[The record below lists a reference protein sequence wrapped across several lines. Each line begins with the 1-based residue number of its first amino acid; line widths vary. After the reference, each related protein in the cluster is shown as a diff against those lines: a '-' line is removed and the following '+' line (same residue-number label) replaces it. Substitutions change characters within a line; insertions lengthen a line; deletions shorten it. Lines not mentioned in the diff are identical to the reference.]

1 MAHPTTLNT
10 ATPVATHYM
19 TSFRINYL
27 NRVLA
32 KLQELLD
39 EHLALCDEYDWYE
52 ESFLAEDTEE
62 TLGFVFVACQVFIS
76 GTVSDVIGKGK
87 FTYKEKEKALKN
99 APQIKGF
106 RTKIELIN
114 AAANY
119 YKHKDESELSGDT
132 LKIMEGFDL
141 LKADLPLTTALEDL
155 IGDSLIVALSEILIG
170 WRNHL
175 FNERSTVA

>member
-1 MAHPTTLNT
+1 
-10 ATPVATHYM
+10 M
-19 TSFRINYL
+19 TQFRVGYL
-27 NRVLA
+27 NRVLL
-32 KLQELLD
+32 KLQELLN

-52 ESFLAEDTEE
+52 EHFLDEDTEE

-76 GTVSDVIGKGK
+76 GTVGDVVGREK
-87 FTYKEKEKALKN
+87 FSFKEKEKLLKN
-99 APQIKGF
+99 APQFKGF

-132 LKIMEGFDL
+132 LRIMEGFGL
-141 LKADLPLTTALEDL
+141 LKADYPLTTALEDL
-155 IGDSLIVALSEILIG
+155 IGENPIAELSEFLIG

-175 FNERSTVA
+175 FNEKQGAV